1 VNLRMGWQCG
11 ARIFIVSAFFL
22 VYFFPVGFEYKF
34 SFFFVNFSF
43 SSTFRTTMDSSFRKT
58 SVLVWILLTTIL
70 GKYVI

>member
-1 VNLRMGWQCG
+1 VAMWSKNFHCEC
-11 ARIFIVSAFFL
+11 IFLSV
-22 VYFFPVGFEYKF
+22 FFPRGLRVQVL
-34 SFFFVNFSF
+34 FFFVNFSF